1 MVKLPVYFISDNHFN
16 ININEFE
23 NSRRKKLF
31 HVFNKIKLTGGTL
44 IIGGD
49 FFDFWFDYKY
59 VIPSGYINLF
69 TELSKLQK
77 AGVVIHYVL
86 GNHDYWDFGFLKNQF
101 NAHVHKENFEFE
113 FSRSPILVTH
123 GDGLLKNDYT
133 YRLMKKIIRSKLCIF
148 LFKNF
153 HPDYGYA
160 LAKFI
165 SNTSAE

>member
-1 MVKLPVYFISDNHFN
+1 MFKQLTYYVIKLPIYFISDNHFSM
-16 ININEFE
+16 E
-23 NSRRKKLF
+23 NSQSEQIRREKLF
-31 HVFNKIKLTGGTL
+31 ALFEKIKQTKGTL

-113 FSRSPILVTH
+113 FR
-123 GDGLLKNDYT
+123 N
-133 YRLMKKIIRSKLCIF
+133 
-148 LFKNF
+148 
-153 HPDYGYA
+153 
-160 LAKFI
+160 
-165 SNTSAE
+165 